1 MLFGTIEHPSASIQD
16 QGVRLLA
23 TLILQCTSIY
33 NSTSDGWLW
42 QLSFLNIWDG
52 VKGEGRVPTKDLLI
66 RDHQRRVETCKKGLH
81 EKGRLGSQNAEMW
94 VCLLGDTSILSLALW
109 CLRTICT
116 KFRLKIFLLLM
127 REEAP
132 KHPPP
137 LDPPSLTLSPLPS
150 SSVLLSI
157 VSWNCSYFFRS

>member
-1 MLFGTIEHPSASIQD
+1 MEHPSASIQD
-16 QGVRLLA
+16 QGVRLSA

-42 QLSFLNIWDG
+42 QLSLLNIWDG

-66 RDHQRRVETCKKGLH
+66 RDHQRRVEACKKGLQ
-81 EKGRLGSQNAEMW
+81 EKGRLGSHQTTECRNV

-109 CLRTICT
+109 CLLTICT

-137 LDPPSLTLSPLPS
+137 LNPPPLTLSPLPS